1 MPALKAFIAGFLTIA
16 VVLLL
21 VNCGQRDRIV
31 GPDPD
36 PTVDVEK
43 IHQAAQVV
51 EDAFRAGDPAAVRA
65 VMTEEAL
72 GICDADLES
81 FATQMPEFAD
91 AIATRQLDVYTGS
104 YAEYRYTAGSRTMS
118 FALAAQDDG
127 VWKLVRF

>member
-1 MPALKAFIAGFLTIA
+1 MPALRAFIAGFITVA
-16 VVLLL
+16 GVLLL
-21 VNCGQRDRIV
+21 VNCGERDRIA
-31 GPDPD
+31 DPD

-43 IHQAAQVV
+43 IHEAAQAV
-51 EDAFRAGDPAAVRA
+51 EDAFRGGDPAAVRA

-81 FATQMPEFAD
+81 LTARMPEFAD
-91 AIATRQLDVYTGS
+91 AIDTRQLDVYTEC
-104 YAEYRYTAGSRTMS
+104 YAEYRYTAGGRTMS